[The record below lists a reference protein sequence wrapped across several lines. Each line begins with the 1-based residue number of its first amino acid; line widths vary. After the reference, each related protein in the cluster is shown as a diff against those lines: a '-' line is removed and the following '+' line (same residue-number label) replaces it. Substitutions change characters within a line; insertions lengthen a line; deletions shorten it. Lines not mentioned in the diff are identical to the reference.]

1 MSIINFIKYEIF
13 CIWRL
18 IVDEETLKKLWN
30 YGDKKVIA
38 AIIFCLIGQ
47 NSEESLKQLAELQ
60 ALLDKK
66 D

>member
-1 MSIINFIKYEIF
+1 M
-13 CIWRL
+13 
-18 IVDEETLKKLWN
+18 DEETLKKLWN

-47 NSEESLKQLAELQ
+47 NSEESLKRLAELQ